1 MGVVL
6 SLFVNIL
13 RTLLGKN
20 QQVTPPT
27 NPTNSTPPA
36 TPASEDKKNN
46 NNANIVE
53 GVVAKVSDIKNGE

>member
-13 RTLLGKN
+13 RALLGKN
-20 QQVTPPT
+20 QQVTTGPT
-27 NPTNSTPPA
+27 ATTTTSTRA
-36 TPASEDKKNN
+36 NNN

>member
-13 RTLLGKN
+13 RALLGKN
-20 QQVTPPT
+20 QQVTNTTT
-27 NPTNSTPPA
+27 NA
-36 TPASEDKKNN
+36 TASRGNN
-46 NNANIVE
+46 NNANVVE

>member
-13 RTLLGKN
+13 RALLGKK
-20 QQVTPPT
+20 QQTTQAVFTPDAT
-27 NPTNSTPPA
+27 NTTSVG
-36 TPASEDKKNN
+36 KNN
-46 NNANIVE
+46 NNTNVVE